1 MNIRARIKRLLPAY
15 LYNRL
20 MLEFP
25 MLYELSFVNYETN
38 LSREGLDDIRKFI
51 SDVAQYPGDIIECGS
66 SRCGTSI
73 LITRYLKSLGIDK
86 KIYALDSFQGF
97 PHEEFETE
105 KSLGFT
111 DAPSDAFTSTNFEYI
126 VAKLRNLG
134 CEDDVIP
141 VKGFFEDTLP
151 SIAHGSEYA
160 LAFIDCDLQESM
172 TYCADTLWPKLVP
185 GGVTAFDDYN
195 SEEFRGARLAVDA
208 SVQCRSREIE
218 SHGMLQRLYYVKK
231 RSSK

>member
-1 MNIRARIKRLLPAY
+1 
-15 LYNRL
+15 

-38 LSREGLDDIRKFI
+38 LSKGGLDDIRKFI

-73 LITRYLKSLGIDK
+73 LIARYLKSLGIDK

-97 PHEEFETE
+97 PREEFETE

-111 DAPSDAFTSTNFEYI
+111 DAPSDAFTSTNFEY
-126 VAKLRNLG
+126 VLAKLRNLG
-134 CEDDVIP
+134 CEDVVIP

-151 SIAHGSEYA
+151 SITHGSEYA

-172 TYCADTLWPKLVP
+172 TYCADTLCGPSLFQV
-185 GGVTAFDDYN
+185 G
-195 SEEFRGARLAVDA
+195 
-208 SVQCRSREIE
+208 
-218 SHGMLQRLYYVKK
+218 
-231 RSSK
+231 